1 MGVDIQ
7 IRAHSGIYELHYLE
21 DQTALAEGFLLDNI
35 KGRLRELGFPVFKLQ
50 LLCGTITVSEADT
63 WESLTRPRELTAAFV
78 DFKVLRHHLT
88 QEILTAVAKQD
99 VLQLEA
105 VLAQAQEPYV
115 MYPARFT
122 FLRGLSTITAASR
135 MGNLEILRLLQV
147 ILRPDFERI
156 MENAMAGVRRQ
167 TEVMETFQLR
177 IAELELA
184 LENKLTASTCPE
196 TRCEDS
202 SVAAAANRVSLC
214 GPVSSSSSS
223 GAVEQPSIVKPPP
236 PVFPASIQDQ
246 MEAHK
251 RQRQAFK
258 IQRRSHREQVL
269 SARESEREK
278 RLSEEGG

>member
-1 MGVDIQ
+1 MDARCKQLCACIGFS
-7 IRAHSGIYELHYLE
+7 IR
-21 DQTALAEGFLLDNI
+21 LAR
-35 KGRLRELGFPVFKLQ
+35 KGR
-50 LLCGTITVSEADT
+50 
-63 WESLTRPRELTAAFV
+63 
-78 DFKVLRHHLT
+78 
-88 QEILTAVAKQD
+88 KQD
-99 VLQLEA
+99 VLPHLWRA
-105 VLAQAQEPYV
+105 LHGMTAPSTRRPISLYTALGYVSEPTYESPESCNQGV
-115 MYPARFT
+115 QTDY
-122 FLRGLSTITAASR
+122 
-135 MGNLEILRLLQV
+135 EV